1 MAAARFGQVLGAG
14 LVGVGMLLFFGDHN
28 ENGFFVLLVG
38 GYILFSATSELR
50 ASASMALL
58 RGVRLSEVMDADP
71 PVLPAWMTVH
81 DLVAT
86 AHRHQPHTA
95 FPIRDVNGRIS
106 GVLTAEAVQ
115 ASDPRAWPSLRLADL
130 AFPVDRVQTGRTD
143 DSVLVTLQRTRSSAS
158 GRVLVL
164 HPDGRVA
171 GIAGNDVAER
181 ALQVQHIRQGHS
193 AVPA

>member
-1 MAAARFGQVLGAG
+1 MG
-14 LVGVGMLLFFGDHN
+14 
-28 ENGFFVLLVG
+28 
-38 GYILFSATSELR
+38 
-50 ASASMALL
+50 LL

-115 ASDPRAWPSLRLADL
+115 ASDPRAWPSLRLVDL

-143 DSVLVTLQRTRSSAS
+143 DSVLVTLQRTRSSRLRPGAGAAPRRPG
-158 GRVLVL
+158 GR
-164 HPDGRVA
+164 HRRPRRRRPGAA
-171 GIAGNDVAER
+171 GPARPPGP
-181 ALQVQHIRQGHS
+181 S